1 MSDLTFT
8 YGLLAALAIGLL
20 VAAFTDLTSRRIANG
35 LNALIAL
42 GAPIFWWASGLSFFP
57 DILVQLGLAVATF
70 AICAVLFAMRQMG
83 GGDLKLL
90 TALALWLAPGTFL
103 KLVVLMA
110 LIGGILTIVF
120 GSWHIM
126 RRRKDRIAIPYGLA
140 IASSGLWVLMSGP
153 LAPAFGM
160 APATTLFG

>member
-1 MSDLTFT
+1 MPDITFT
-8 YGLLAALAIGLL
+8 YGLLAALAITLV
-20 VAAFTDLTSRRIANG
+20 VAAYTDLTSRRIANW

-42 GAPIFWWASGLSFFP
+42 GAPIYWWASGLAFYP

-70 AICAVLFAMRQMG
+70 ALCAVLFALRQMG

-90 TALALWLAPGTFL
+90 TALALWLAPMTFI
-103 KLVVLMA
+103 KLIVLMA

-120 GSWHIM
+120 GGWHIM

-140 IASSGLWVLMSGP
+140 IASSGLWVLLTGP

-160 APATTLFG
+160 APAATLFG